1 MTEAAGVK
9 LGDIITIDYSW
20 GEITFLSEPMERC
33 MSLAEECCMPSG
45 SYDIDIEPD
54 DIDTT
59 DTVTFVWQI
68 A

>member
-1 MTEAAGVK
+1 MKTCGEAP
-9 LGDIITIDYSW
+9 
-20 GEITFLSEPMERC
+20 F
-33 MSLAEECCMPSG
+33 SL
-45 SYDIDIEPD
+45 DIEPD